1 MERCHRSLWLRSI
14 PRERVQNDRGIIQVL
29 QQEEPLWNLP
39 EWGAIVMLYGTS
51 VCTVGGCVS
60 LVVEK
65 PLNSANFLL
74 KIKIQIYYI
83 NSFSCGARI
92 RVRQKIIIFRKK
104 LKKINF
110 FPRQHF
116 FCLTRI
122 WIPLRKSF
130 RMHFLAAYFRQNSP
144 IMDMAAVILTHGWT
158 SLHSI
163 NEVKLVPKDSYCFV
177 KCSMGYS
184 VGLQ

>member
-1 MERCHRSLWLRSI
+1 MTRNRTWAPPPKGVRSNHYTKEQDPI
-14 PRERVQNDRGIIQVL
+14 VVVDNDVL
-29 QQEEPLWNLP
+29 
-39 EWGAIVMLYGTS
+39 
-51 VCTVGGCVS
+51 CTVGGCAS
-60 LVVEK
+60 LVVK
-65 PLNSANFLL
+65 KTLNSAIILL
-74 KIKIQIYYI
+74 KRKIQICYI

-144 IMDMAAVILTHGWT
+144 IVDMVMVIATYG
-158 SLHSI
+158 
-163 NEVKLVPKDSYCFV
+163 
-177 KCSMGYS
+177 
-184 VGLQ
+184 

>member
-1 MERCHRSLWLRSI
+1 M
-14 PRERVQNDRGIIQVL
+14 L

-92 RVRQKIIIFRKK
+92 RIRQKVKK
-104 LKKINF
+104 FQGKSLKKSNF
-110 FPRQHF
+110 FP
-116 FCLTRI
+116 
-122 WIPLRKSF
+122 
-130 RMHFLAAYFRQNSP
+130 
-144 IMDMAAVILTHGWT
+144 G
-158 SLHSI
+158 
-163 NEVKLVPKDSYCFV
+163 
-177 KCSMGYS
+177 
-184 VGLQ
+184 